1 VFLLVLC
8 GNFVLLFKETIMFKT
23 ATFLLGLG
31 LFLFA
36 CSPNNV
42 KSDPAI
48 VKIMDSASVTG
59 VFALMENGSG
69 QFIITNLAAYKDSA
83 YAPLNTF
90 FALPTLLA
98 LDKGVISHD
107 AKTWISLDS
116 VRYYEEL
123 IAKLGREAIVKTR
136 DSLRYGKGIMSADST
151 QYWNNGSLL
160 ITPDEQLGFIKK
172 LYFNEL
178 SFQKRSQEMYKKM
191 ILRED
196 NTNYKLSY
204 INGFDSAKGK
214 TWYLGYVEENKHPY
228 FFVFYTKSIK
238 SNSAINDQGALLK
251 TILLQQGF
259 LKGVR

>member
-1 VFLLVLC
+1 
-8 GNFVLLFKETIMFKT
+8 MFKT
-23 ATFLLGLG
+23 TAFSLVLG

-42 KSDPAI
+42 KSDPAV

-69 QFIITNLAAYKDSA
+69 QFTITNLAAYKDSA

-107 AKTWISLDS
+107 AKTWGALDS
-116 VRYYEEL
+116 IKYYEDL
-123 IAKLGREAIVKTR
+123 ITSLGREAIVKTR
-136 DSLRYGKGIMSADST
+136 DSLRYGKGIMTADT
-151 QYWNNGSLL
+151 TKYWNNGSLL

-178 SFQKRSQEMYKKM
+178 PFQKRSQDMYKKM
-191 ILRED
+191 ILKED

-204 INGFDSAKGK
+204 INGLDASKGNS
-214 TWYLGYVEENKHPY
+214 WYLGYIEENKHPY

-238 SNSAINDQGALLK
+238 SDAAINDRGALLK